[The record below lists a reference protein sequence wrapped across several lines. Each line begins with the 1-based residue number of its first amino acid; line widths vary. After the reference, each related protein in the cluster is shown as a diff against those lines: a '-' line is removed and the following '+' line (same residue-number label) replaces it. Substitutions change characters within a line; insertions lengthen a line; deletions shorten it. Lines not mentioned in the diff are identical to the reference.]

1 MRTFDV
7 SAAVL
12 LVIGGIDWGLVGLLG
27 LYPIAALLDGDTGAI
42 TRLAYV
48 AVGSAALYQVVS
60 LRRIQERWGVDVG
73 PAADMVTRALRGV
86 LATDPALRTTAIES
100 LRGR

>member
-1 MRTFDV
+1 MRTLDV

-12 LVIGGIDWGLVGLLG
+12 VVIGGINWGLVGLLG
-27 LYPIAALLDGDTGAI
+27 LNPIAGLLGGDAGAF

-48 AVGSAALYQVVS
+48 AVGSAALYQVVN

-73 PAADMVTRALRGV
+73 PA
-86 LATDPALRTTAIES
+86 
-100 LRGR
+100 